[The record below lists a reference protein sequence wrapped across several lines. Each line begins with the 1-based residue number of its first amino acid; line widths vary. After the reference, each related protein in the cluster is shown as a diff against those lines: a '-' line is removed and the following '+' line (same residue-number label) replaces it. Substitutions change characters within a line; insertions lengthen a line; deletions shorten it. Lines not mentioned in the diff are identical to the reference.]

1 MLSWQQKKLYENAE
15 QIQKQTQVIHDRL
28 KTFHSHYAG
37 IGKALA
43 TAKKAFNKGASSW
56 DSRLIPAFRKIEEMG
71 IADADRQID
80 EVDLIEESISIDAT
94 QKEQ

>member
-37 IGKALA
+37 IGKALT

-71 IADADRQID
+71 IADTDRQIE
-80 EVDLIEESISIDAT
+80 EVDLIEESITTENTEDD
-94 QKEQ
+94 K